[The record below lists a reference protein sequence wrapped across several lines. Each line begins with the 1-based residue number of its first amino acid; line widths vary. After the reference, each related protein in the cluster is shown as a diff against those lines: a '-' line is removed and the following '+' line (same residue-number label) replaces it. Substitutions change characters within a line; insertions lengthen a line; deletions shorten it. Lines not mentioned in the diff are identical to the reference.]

1 MKASEFGEFYAPKR
15 GWITD
20 LGAVD
25 RRDKF
30 KVRLDNLPGE
40 FEGLTGAVYQFS
52 LDKKRDLFIELKDLS
67 LDLDLYLTFSSWDEV
82 QLVDQETQEL
92 EFAYSDRYVPYI
104 ANSTKYGELNESI
117 FARLAPGDYWVK
129 VKNNNP
135 SQDLDQLETPML
147 VIDSKGFK
155 ENTKL
160 PNDKF
165 LNRQWYLF
173 NTGISSFI
181 EDSTDYAEVYS
192 VYEDS
197 FAPEVNG
204 IIPNTDIFAPEAWS
218 IEHDAKDVVVAVVD
232 QGVDIDHPD
241 LKNNIWINP
250 GEIEG
255 DDKDNDNNGFKDDVN
270 GWSFNYGGKEGI
282 NDPRPFSPN
291 HAHGTHVAGTIGAEG
306 NNKIGISGVAWKTQI
321 MPVNIGTD
329 RVDGLDQLDKGIQY
343 AVENKADII
352 NLSLGTSLKISP
364 AYVTQYMTSK
374 GQLMDDAPASIR
386 RTGLPEFIDVAQQ
399 ARENDVL
406 LVIAAGNDG
415 QYSTKVNS
423 WQQVNNLD
431 DSFHLETFVSSF
443 LDNAITVSSTDA
455 MRNLSP
461 YTNTGFTADISAPG
475 GNNSGNDYLGV
486 LSTLPTGITTKKYSS
501 KILDNNNGTYGY
513 AQGTSMAAP
522 VVSGSAALIKA
533 VNPKLSASEI
543 RQVILSSALPNPI
556 FKGQVG
562 DRGLQLSL
570 PFALD
575 TAQKWQG
582 RRSLFRKHD
591 GSSDDDTIRAS
602 SVPSLIRGLK
612 GNDTLAGNGGD
623 DLIYGGH
630 GDDLILPG
638 KGKDFIRGGKGVDT
652 LLYLD
657 LDDSPI
663 YKPDVVDV
671 KENDLFDLSA
681 FDGNHFKTG
690 NQKLN
695 WIGDGEFTKKM
706 HVQVKSRRNGFFVD
720 TNGDKLPDFAV
731 LYDNVLDVPLTQ
743 DNFIF

>member
-1 MKASEFGEFYAPKR
+1 MKASKLSEFYVPRR
-15 GWITD
+15 GWISD

-25 RRDKF
+25 RKGKF
-30 KVRLDNLPGE
+30 KVHLDNLPGE
-40 FEGLTGAVYQFS
+40 FEGETGAVYQFS
-52 LDKKRDLFIELKDLS
+52 LDKRRDLFIDLKDLS
-67 LDLDLYLTFSSWDEV
+67 VDLDLYLTYSNWDEV
-82 QLVDQETQEL
+82 QEFNQDTQEL
-92 EFAYSDRYVPYI
+92 EFVYADRVVPYI
-104 ANSTKYGELNESI
+104 ANSTVYGDGDERV

-135 SQDLDQLETPML
+135 SQDVDQLEPPLL
-147 VIDSKGFK
+147 VFDSKSFK
-155 ENTKL
+155 ESTKL

-165 LNRQWYLF
+165 LSRQWYLF
-173 NTGISSFI
+173 NAGISAFFKNSG
-181 EDSTDYAEVYS
+181 DYANAYS
-192 VYEDS
+192 AYQDS

-204 IIPNTDIFAPEAWS
+204 IISNTDIFAPEAWNVQ
-218 IEHDAKDVVVAVVD
+218 HDAKDIVVAVVD

-250 GEIEG
+250 GEVEG
-255 DDKDNDNNGFKDDVN
+255 DGKDNDNNGFKDDIN
-270 GWSFNYGGKEGI
+270 GWSFNYGGKNGV
-282 NDPRPFSPN
+282 NDPRPLTPN

-306 NNKIGISGVAWKTQI
+306 NNKIGISGIAWNTQI

-329 RVDGLDQLDKGIQY
+329 RVDGLAQLEKGIQY
-343 AVENKADII
+343 AVENDADII

-364 AYVTQYMTSK
+364 SYVMQYMTSQ
-374 GQLMDDAPASIR
+374 GLLMDDAPASIR
-386 RTGLPEFIDVAQQ
+386 ETGLSTFIDVAQQ
-399 ARENDVL
+399 ALVNDVL

-431 DSFHLETFVSSF
+431 YSLHVETFVSSF
-443 LDNAITVSSTDA
+443 FDNAITVSSTDA

-461 YTNTGFTADISAPG
+461 YTNTGFTVDISAPG
-475 GNNSGNDYLGV
+475 GNNSGHDFLAM
-486 LSTLPTGITTKKYSS
+486 LSTLPTGITSPNYSS
-501 KILDNNNGTYGY
+501 KIVDNNNGTYGY
-513 AQGTSMAAP
+513 AQGTSMATP
-522 VVSGSAALIKA
+522 VVSGAAALIKA

-543 RQVILSSALPNPI
+543 RQVILSTATQNPK

-562 DRGLQLSL
+562 DDGLQLFL
-570 PFALD
+570 PAALD
-575 TAQKWQG
+575 LAKNWEG
-582 RRSLFRKHD
+582 SRSLFQKHD
-591 GSSDDDTIRAS
+591 GTSDDDTIRAS
-602 SVPSLIRGLK
+602 SEHSLIRGLK

-652 LLYLD
+652 ILYLD
-657 LDDSPI
+657 GDDSPV

-681 FDGNHFKTG
+681 FVHGRKV
-690 NQKLN
+690 K
-695 WIGDGEFTKKM
+695 WVGDGEFSSKKG
-706 HVQVKSRRNGFFVD
+706 VLQVISRRNGFFLD
-720 TNGDKLPDFAV
+720 GGGDKLPDFAV
-731 LYDNVLDVPLTQ
+731 LYDTVLDVPLTQ